1 MGIAQYLAAEGNPHA
16 TYEAMYEYS
25 SPRGFPY
32 TPPPPVN
39 IIYNITNNSH
49 DTEQIKDY
57 VMTLLDDNMSQYTD
71 QITEKV
77 IEKLNSQ
84 VYSDIESIINE
95 IFSEIPL
102 EDIDSYFEGE
112 EES

>member
-25 SPRGFPY
+25 SPRGFSY
-32 TPPPPVN
+32 APPPSINVV
-39 IIYNITNNSH
+39 YNITNGSC
-49 DTEQIKDY
+49 DIEQVKDY
-57 VMTLLDDNMSQYTD
+57 VMTLLDDKMEKYAD

-77 IEKLNSQ
+77 VERLNSQ
-84 VYSDIESIINE
+84 VYDDIESIINDIFKE
-95 IFSEIPL
+95 ISV
-102 EDIDSYFEGE
+102 EDIDGYFERE